1 MVDMLT
7 EEELAADLANRDFLN
22 RQYFIAQVKNV
33 IDLLAAGKKNSCF
46 AISGS
51 WGIGK
56 SYVLDKLEQQL
67 QIEQS
72 EDPASDKYFVFHF
85 NCWEYDFYA
94 EPLVAIVAS
103 MMDEI
108 HDKDELYPES
118 VQAHVISAAKF
129 VLSKLYEGGSNYLE
143 NKIGVNP
150 KKLTDGLAEIHASA
164 EDALEGS
171 HDYDEYFAFKQALLY
186 LRERL
191 QKIASERTVVFV
203 VDELDRCLPEYQI
216 KVLER
221 LHHVF
226 NGINNMQVIL
236 AVDKTQLERT
246 IQKMFGDHVDTQ
258 KYLAKFIKFEIEL
271 DEGKYSH
278 QFEDALGYYFNQFD
292 GNDDP
297 DIIEFMKNIF
307 SGIAIRERIEIVEKC
322 HLLHSLLPLSD
333 VKSDATI
340 LCIELFLAIVV
351 HTKAD
356 LPSGN
361 NVIRFDNMFGKN
373 ATDGL
378 LFLQKKMGRT
388 IRYTSGEERMYYNFA
403 GKSHVIDPR
412 DLWGILL
419 GCYAIIVEATI
430 GGYMRNSFIMD
441 VADKHTRWFW
451 QLLQTIK

>member
-1 MVDMLT
+1 MI
-7 EEELAADLANRDFLN
+7 ESELQKISVGDKNERDFLN
-22 RQYFIAQVKNV
+22 RQDFIMQVRTV
-33 IDLLAAGKKNSCF
+33 IDLLAASKKNSCF

-108 HDKDELYPES
+108 HDKDDLYPES

-171 HDYDEYFAFKQALLY
+171 HDYDEYFAFKKALLY

-226 NGINNMQVIL
+226 NGIDNMQVIL
-236 AVDKTQLERT
+236 AVDKAQLERT
-246 IQKMFGDHVDTQ
+246 IRKMFGDHVDTQ
-258 KYLAKFIKFEIEL
+258 KYLTKFIKFEIEL

-278 QFEDALGYYFNQFD
+278 QFEDALEYYFNQFD
-292 GNDDP
+292 GTDEP
-297 DIIEFMKNIF
+297 EVVEFKKNIF

-322 HLLHSLLPLSD
+322 HLLHSLLPISD
-333 VKSDATI
+333 VRSDAMI
-340 LCIELFLAIVV
+340 LCIELFLAIIV
-351 HTKAD
+351 HTKVE
-356 LPSGN
+356 LPDGN
-361 NVIRFDNMFGKN
+361 YGISFDNMFGKS

-388 IRYTSGEERMYYNFA
+388 INYGSDEHRAYYYSGE
-403 GKSHVIDPR
+403 VIDPK
-412 DLWGILL
+412 DLWGVLL
-419 GCYAIIVEATI
+419 GCYAIIIEAKI
-430 GGYMRNSFIMD
+430 GGCRRSNFRMEI
-441 VADKHTRWFW
+441 ADQHTRWFW
-451 QLLQTIK
+451 NLLRTIK